1 MQAFFI
7 LPGKKK
13 HTKKTKPK
21 NNLKQAAV
29 EILNCFKVEVDG

>member
-7 LPGKKK
+7 LPGEKKNNK
-13 HTKKTKPK
+13 NKPK

-29 EILNCFKVEVDG
+29 EILNCFKVEENG